1 MYELFRSY
9 RKVPHLL
16 CLSPRVISEVPI
28 ATGTQD
34 GSFRSALHKEENN
47 DIPTLSVQF
56 TFLTFRKVSTY
67 WLFL

>member
-16 CLSPRVISEVPI
+16 YLSPTVISEVPI
-28 ATGTQD
+28 ATATQD
-34 GSFRSALHKEENN
+34 GSFRSAFHKEENN
-47 DIPTLSVQF
+47 NIPTLSVQF
-56 TFLTFRKVSTY
+56 TFLTFREVSTY